1 MCLWRCLSVCLSV
14 CAPVC
19 LWRCLWRCLSV
30 ALFVRSRVYAS
41 VYVPV
46 CLLYTEILC
55 RSRHFDWD
63 VDVPLLGNM
72 CLGELVALCSA
83 VRKLCCFFP
92 PFIS

>member
-1 MCLWRCLSVCLSV
+1 MQAEIVIMFHQSICTLAAATEIQTLQVCV
-14 CAPVC
+14 PVC
-19 LWRCLWRCLSV
+19 LWRCLWRCRSV
-30 ALFVRSRVYAS
+30 ALSVRSRVYAS

-72 CLGELVALCSA
+72 CLGELVALC
-83 VRKLCCFFP
+83 
-92 PFIS
+92 